1 MKGFLKRYRSPIWAT
16 TILCVLGVG
25 SFALTVQFTLCGGP
39 RARESVQRN
48 ACINNLRQIDGA
60 KEQWALEHKKE
71 AGDLIVMSEVDEYFK
86 GGHPK
91 CPADGVYRYR
101 KVGDTP
107 LCSVKGHTLE

>member
-1 MKGFLKRYRSPIWAT
+1 MARFLQRNRKWLWVVAILT
-16 TILCVLGVG
+16 TIGAGAAAIVPSILR
-25 SFALTVQFTLCGGP
+25 FQPCGGP
-39 RARESVQRN
+39 EL
-48 ACINNLRQIDGA
+48 ACIKLMQIAGA